1 MAQLVVDRLDSID
14 GAIAHTVPAEG
25 VMTDDSRDMT
35 NYEQLPDGSLSVEMP
50 GDGSLATC
58 RAWLEQH
65 CGYAKVQLGDCR
77 GRYINMIDDG
87 PTFVW
92 RNGERTDALPWDQAI
107 QRFGR
112 PRLLI

>member
-1 MAQLVVDRLDSID
+1 
-14 GAIAHTVPAEG
+14 
-25 VMTDDSRDMT
+25 
-35 NYEQLPDGSLSVEMP
+35 MP

-65 CGYAKVQLGDCR
+65 CGYAKVRLGNCK
-77 GRYINMIDDG
+77 GRFINMIDEG
-87 PTFVW
+87 PSFVW
-92 RNGERTDALPWDQAI
+92 RDGERTDALPWDEAI